1 MQNLPHS
8 VGQTKRT
15 ISPPLGAGKSTKL
28 PAHLRQVKQLSL
40 TRLFSAESLG
50 FPRSRE
56 EERALCLPKEQG
68 RVCTLPCLREGS
80 FTLQDGAH
88 FWSLHPPPAL
98 NISSPISGM
107 FAISQNSIMPD
118 FICLFHHRYELTQ
131 HWPFVTSVNMVTYFI
146 HCVFVMKNPSASA
159 NRIFSNVSTLTS
171 VDQQTIRS
179 NLSTIRSLAR
189 GLLDFCSFFSMYITV
204 HYVFTY
210 LYAMLFMCQSF

>member
-1 MQNLPHS
+1 RCSIGSGS
-8 VGQTKRT
+8 V
-15 ISPPLGAGKSTKL
+15 KS
-28 PAHLRQVKQLSL
+28 RQVKQLSL

-107 FAISQNSIMPD
+107 FAISQNSFMPD
-118 FICLFHHRYELTQ
+118 FIYLGACALPAQRARKSLHSPLSKGGELHAPGWGPFLVSPSSTCIKYFKSHFRHVCHFAELIYARLYLF
-131 HWPFVTSVNMVTYFI
+131 VCI
-146 HCVFVMKNPSASA
+146 
-159 NRIFSNVSTLTS
+159 TLH
-171 VDQQTIRS
+171 IY
-179 NLSTIRSLAR
+179 L
-189 GLLDFCSFFSMYITV
+189 FFEK
-204 HYVFTY
+204 
-210 LYAMLFMCQSF
+210 